1 MKSSG
6 REVGLRV
13 RWAIGLACCLWAAAV
28 GAQNN
33 TQQAPIREATVAD
46 FIDALRDRT
55 DRAYN
60 YKQTAPP
67 DTKTNLCADQAVVG
81 ASNSAAAASR
91 LGVVAVPA
99 VPFAGGDGP
108 KVDLAVQFAEGRDSI
123 LPAGEKLLNTL
134 RKALEEPSL
143 MGARI
148 ALAGHADTSGNELEN
163 LKLSCARA
171 LEVRRFLIDRGIEAS
186 RLTAYG
192 FGSSRLLESHKGEP
206 RSPIHRRVEV
216 RRAP

>member
-1 MKSSG
+1 MRLLRRRSVWHVKF
-6 REVGLRV
+6 GL
-13 RWAIGLACCLWAAAV
+13 GLACCLWAAATLAQDNAP
-28 GAQNN
+28 GA
-33 TQQAPIREATVAD
+33 PLREATVGD
-46 FIDALRDRT
+46 FVELLRDRT

-60 YKQTAPP
+60 YKKTAPP

-81 ASNSAAAASR
+81 AGNSAAAASR
-91 LGVVAVPA
+91 LSVVAVPA

-143 MGARI
+143 ASARV

-171 LEVRRFLIDRGIEAS
+171 LAVRQFLIDRGIEAS